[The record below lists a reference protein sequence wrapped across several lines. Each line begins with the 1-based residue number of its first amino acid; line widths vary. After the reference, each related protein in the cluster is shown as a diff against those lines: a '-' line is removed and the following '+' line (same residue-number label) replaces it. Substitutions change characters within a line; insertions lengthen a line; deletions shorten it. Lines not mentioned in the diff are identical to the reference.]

1 MLVTSYLLII
11 ILEGGGGGGGV
22 MGLDIVILFGA
33 RNREAMR
40 FFFILT

>member
-1 MLVTSYLLII
+1 
-11 ILEGGGGGGGV
+11 

-40 FFFILT
+40 FFLILTQIKSKQENRCY